1 MPANL
6 PPEYY
11 EEERR
16 LRQARSVDEK
26 IEIIERMLAI
36 IPHHKGTDKLIGS
49 LRAKI
54 SKLKEERERRPKAQR
69 KLDLLYNVKKEGA
82 GQVLF
87 IGFPNAGKSSLV
99 STLSGEYV
107 EVADYPFTTR
117 ALEPRMMRYED
128 IWIQLVDTVAL
139 GDENTSMWFGN
150 MVKRADMVIS
160 VLALSDVMDVEFELI
175 LEELKRYLRDQE
187 TIKASTLVV
196 VNKVDLLQFSSHLS
210 SFQERYGGE
219 FEILPVSAKNEMNIE
234 NLRTAIFRR
243 LRIVRVYSKVP
254 GKRPDLDTPFVL
266 RRGSTVIDFAERI
279 HNEFP
284 KRLKFA
290 KLWRQ
295 GALNGMMVSKEFVLE
310 DKDIVEL
317 HV

>member
-16 LRQARSVDEK
+16 LRQARSLDEK

-36 IPHHKGTDKLIGS
+36 IPHHKGTDKLIGA

-54 SKLKEERERRPKAQR
+54 SKLKEERDRRPKAQR
-69 KLDLLYNVKKEGA
+69 KLDQLYNVKKEGA
-82 GQVLF
+82 GQVLL
-87 IGFPNAGKSSLV
+87 IGFPNSGKSSIV
-99 STLSGEYV
+99 SALSGEYV
-107 EVADYPFTTR
+107 EVADYPFTTK

-139 GDENTSMWFGN
+139 EDESTSIWFGN
-150 MVKRADMVIS
+150 MVKRADLIAC
-160 VLALSDVMDVEFELI
+160 VLGLSETVDLEFELV
-175 LEELKRYLRDQE
+175 LEELKRYLKDTE
-187 TIKASTLVV
+187 IIKASTIVV
-196 VNKVDLLQFSSHLS
+196 LNKVDLLEYATHLS
-210 SFQERYGGE
+210 SFQGRYGAE
-219 FEILPVSAKNEMNIE
+219 FEIVPVSAKEEMNIDY
-234 NLRTAIFRR
+234 LRTAIFKR
-243 LRIVRVYSKVP
+243 LRIIRVYSKVP
-254 GKRPDLDTPFVL
+254 GKKPDLDTPFVL
-266 RRGSTVIDFAERI
+266 KKGSTVMDFAERI

-284 KRLKFA
+284 KRLKYA

-295 GALNGMMVSKEFVLE
+295 RTLNGMMVSREFVLE